1 MASIRTI
8 KRRIKSV
15 HSTSQITKAMKLV
28 STAKMQKA
36 RRNVEETRPFFITM
50 QKTISSVV
58 HGSKGITHPYIKER
72 EVKNTMYI
80 VIASDR
86 GLAGGYNS
94 NVCKLALQ
102 HIGQKQ
108 NVKLITIGKKSRDF
122 FNRRKYSISNSY
134 LGISE
139 NPKYAYAARVGET
152 VLDLYN
158 KEEIDEV
165 YLVYTAFKSM
175 IQQVPTVKKLLPVD
189 VSEFKTDKE
198 SKEQDDVMIY
208 EPSPEGV
215 LEYVIPK
222 YINSVIY
229 GAMVESAASEQ
240 GARMTAMDS
249 ATENAMDI
257 IERLTVEYNRARQAS
272 ITQEITEIVGG
283 SEALK

>member
-1 MASIRTI
+1 MASIRNI

-28 STAKMQKA
+28 ATAKMQKA
-36 RRNVEETRPFFITM
+36 RKDVEETRPFFLTM
-50 QKTISSVV
+50 QRTISSIVN
-58 HGSKGITHPYIKER
+58 GSKGITHPYIKER
-72 EVKNTMYI
+72 EVKNTLYI
-80 VIASDR
+80 VMASDR
-86 GLAGGYNS
+86 GLAGGYNA

-102 HIGQKQ
+102 HMKEKQ
-108 NVKLITIGKKSRDF
+108 NVKVIVIGKKSRDF
-122 FNRRKYSISNSY
+122 FNRRKYSIHDAY
-134 LGISE
+134 IGISE
-139 NPKYAYAARVGET
+139 NPKYAHAARVGESI
-152 VLDLYN
+152 LDLYM

-165 YLVYTAFKSM
+165 YLVYTAFKST
-175 IQQVPTVKKLLPVD
+175 IQQVPTIKKLLPVD
-189 VSEFKTDKE
+189 VSEFEEVKE
-198 SKEQDDVMIY
+198 TKKRTLMEY

-222 YINSVIY
+222 YINSGIY

-257 IERLTVEYNRARQAS
+257 IDRLTVEYNRARQAS

>member
-86 GLAGGYNS
+86 GLAGGYNA

>member
-1 MASIRTI
+1 MASIRNI

-36 RRNVEETRPFFITM
+36 RKNLEETRPFFLTM
-50 QKTISSVV
+50 QKTISSIV
-58 HGSKGITHPYIKER
+58 HGSRGISHPYIKER

-80 VIASDR
+80 VMASDR
-86 GLAGGYNS
+86 GLAGGYNA
-94 NVCKLALQ
+94 NVCKQALQ
-102 HIGQKQ
+102 HMGQKQ
-108 NVKLITIGKKSRDF
+108 NVKFIVIGKKARDF
-122 FNRRKYSISNSY
+122 FTRRKYNIHEAH

-139 NPKYAYAARVGET
+139 NPRYSHAARVGET
-152 VLDLYN
+152 VLDLYM

-165 YLVYTAFKSM
+165 YLVYTAFKST
-175 IQQVPTVKKLLPVD
+175 IQQVPTVKKVLPVD
-189 VSEFKTDKE
+189 VSEFNEVKD
-198 SKEQDDVMIY
+198 SKEEDTLMSY

-215 LEYVIPK
+215 LEHVIPK
-222 YINSVIY
+222 YINSIIY

-257 IERLTVEYNRARQAS
+257 IDRLTVEYNRARQAS

>member
-108 NVKLITIGKKSRDF
+108 NVKLITIGKKTRDF

>member
-175 IQQVPTVKKLLPVD
+175 IHQVPTVKKLLPVD